1 MGREILRKSE
11 MMETHLQE
19 TDEMLLVKLRKIT
32 FVLEDLHQARIH
44 DKYEKTERFLMMR
57 KLSELT
63 KMVLLES
70 ILMMKLQHSVV
81 LLV

>member
-1 MGREILRKSE
+1 MEREILWKSE
-11 MMETHLQE
+11 MTEIHLQE

-32 FVLEDLHQARIH
+32 FVLEDLHQARTH
-44 DKYEKTERFLMMR
+44 VKYEMKEKFQMMR

-63 KMVLLES
+63 KMVLLKS